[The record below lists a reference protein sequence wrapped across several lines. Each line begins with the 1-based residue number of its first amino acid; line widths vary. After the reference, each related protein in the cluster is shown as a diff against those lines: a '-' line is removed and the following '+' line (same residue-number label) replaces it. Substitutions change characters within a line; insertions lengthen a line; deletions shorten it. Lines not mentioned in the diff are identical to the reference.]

1 MTLAELRAVLLGK
14 SFTEPVQINSSSTV
28 SEPDKFLAIQFADC
42 ERWSREI
49 EKCPAYIR
57 LVQFY
62 EATK

>member
-1 MTLAELRAVLLGK
+1 MTLAELRAALLGK
-14 SFTEPVQINSSSTV
+14 SFPESVQINSSSTV
-28 SEPDKFLAIQFADC
+28 TESGKFLAIQFADC
-42 ERWSREI
+42 ERWTREL